1 MVKLRTI
8 LALTT
13 KELVSFGR
21 DRFLLGFVLYAFTF
35 SIYLQATSQSQDL
48 RNATVAISD
57 QDHSELSRQFAST
70 FQAPHFKSPR
80 LVESKEIESIMA
92 SANATFAIDIPPRF
106 EADLLSKKSPTIELL
121 VDATAMSQAGLGA
134 SHIQASLNQEVEE
147 FLRGRTR
154 ASPSPPPLELRAA
167 FNQSLKGTWYT
178 GVVKLVDMTT
188 MLAILLAGAAIVRER
203 EHGTLEHLLV
213 MPVRPVEIMLAKILA
228 NGMVIL
234 ALAALSLRFIVEGL
248 LGFEPV
254 GSVWLFFLG
263 VVCYLFFAGSFGVF
277 LGTVSR
283 SMQQMALLFIL
294 VVTPMNLLS
303 GGRTPLESMPTW
315 LQSIMQLSP
324 STHYVSLAQAILFRG
339 ADFSIVWP
347 HFAGTLAIGAAFF
360 GYSLFRFRRFLAA
373 QN

>member
-13 KELVSFGR
+13 KELVSLGR

-35 SIYLQATSQSQDL
+35 SIYLQATSESQDL
-48 RNATVAISD
+48 RNAAVAISD
-57 QDHSELSRQFAST
+57 QDHSEISRRFAST
-70 FQAPHFKSPR
+70 FQAPHFKPPR
-80 LVESKEIESIMA
+80 LVESKEIESLMA
-92 SANATFAIDIPPRF
+92 SADVTFAIDIPPRF
-106 EADLLSKKSPTIELL
+106 EADLLSKKSPTIGLL

-134 SHIQASLNQEVEE
+134 SHIQASLNQEVAE

-228 NGMVIL
+228 NGAVIL
-234 ALAALSLRFIVEGL
+234 ALAALSLRFVLEGL
-248 LGFEPV
+248 LGFESA
-254 GSVWLFFLG
+254 GSVWLFLLG
-263 VVCYLFFAGSFGVF
+263 VACYLFFAGSFGIF

-303 GGRTPLESMPTW
+303 GGRTPLESMPIW

-347 HFAGTLAIGAAFF
+347 HFVGTLAIGSGFF
-360 GYSLFRFRRFLAA
+360 AYSLFRFRRFLAA